1 MMICDGLVERNDFLS
16 LVVLCGL
23 SYLLLED
30 WLAFLVEKLDYTLGH
45 HLLNRLLDLPVIQCH
60 VDVFSKM
67 SANIVGEFLE
77 QLHANL
83 LHDAKVGSLGDF
95 GDYLT
100 SVLVVEVGL
109 RLAALLFK
117 LVLGDFLVEDMVEEL
132 VKVLLSELIVKLS
145 AMGLYDIASPRR

>member
-1 MMICDGLVERNDFLS
+1 
-16 LVVLCGL
+16 
-23 SYLLLED
+23 
-30 WLAFLVEKLDYTLGH
+30 
-45 HLLNRLLDLPVIQCH
+45 
-60 VDVFSKM
+60 M

-145 AMGLYDIASPRR
+145 AMGLYDIASPWRRAIGQGIVLRQMDSVLQKFLVLNS